1 MLSFYLAALD
11 TDEDKSEFE
20 KLYTEHRQTMYKVAF
35 AVLNNPEDS
44 EDAVHKAFVKI
55 ADNFSKI
62 KKIPCQEITPYLVI
76 IVRNAAIDIYNK
88 NKQKAE
94 HTAEFYDES
103 TAVDVDYFENI
114 DYDELVKTISQLP
127 QIYKDVLF
135 LRYVNDFSV
144 KEISKMLD
152 ISVDT
157 VWKRLERARK
167 MLKELLERR

>member
-1 MLSFYLAALD
+1 M
-11 TDEDKSEFE
+11 
-20 KLYTEHRQTMYKVAF
+20 
-35 AVLNNPEDS
+35 
-44 EDAVHKAFVKI
+44 
-55 ADNFSKI
+55 
-62 KKIPCQEITPYLVI
+62 
-76 IVRNAAIDIYNK
+76 
-88 NKQKAE
+88 
-94 HTAEFYDES
+94 
-103 TAVDVDYFENI
+103 DVDYFENI